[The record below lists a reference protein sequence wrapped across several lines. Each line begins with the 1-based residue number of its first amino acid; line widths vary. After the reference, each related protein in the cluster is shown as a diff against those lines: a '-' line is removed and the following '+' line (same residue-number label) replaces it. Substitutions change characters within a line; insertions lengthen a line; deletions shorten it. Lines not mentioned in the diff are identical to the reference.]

1 MDTTPQPLAP
11 DLQTSLR
18 HLRRIVLGGALAL
31 VLLGAG
37 AGLATP
43 AHASAGKVSYSD
55 LTRKV
60 NEYEG
65 QHRLAAAGD
74 PSQWGL
80 TSGKDPEIPST
91 PGLAGGKDPE
101 FPTTPGVATGKDP
114 EIPVTPTLT
123 RKVNEYEGQH
133 R

>member
-18 HLRRIVLGGALAL
+18 HLRRIVLGGAAAL
-31 VLLGAG
+31 VLLAG
-37 AGLATP
+37 AAGYAAP
-43 AHASAGKVSYSD
+43 AHAAGPSPNTGAGGGKVSMQ
-55 LTRKV
+55 RHV

-74 PSQWGL
+74 PSQWGV
-80 TSGKDPEIPST
+80 
-91 PGLAGGKDPE
+91 AGGKDPD
-101 FPTTPGVATGKDP
+101 V
-114 EIPVTPTLT
+114 PVTPTLT
-123 RKVNEYEGQH
+123 RSVNEYEGQH

>member
-1 MDTTPQPLAP
+1 MDTTPPPLAP
-11 DLQTSLR
+11 DLQASLR

-31 VLLGAG
+31 ALLGAT
-37 AGLATP
+37 AGVAAP
-43 AHASAGKVSYSD
+43 AHAAAGKVSSSD

-74 PSQWGL
+74 PSQWGRA
-80 TSGKDPEIPST
+80 SGKDPEIPST

-101 FPTTPGVATGKDP
+101 V
-114 EIPVTPTLT
+114 PVTS
-123 RKVNEYEGQH
+123 G
-133 R
+133 

>member
-1 MDTTPQPLAP
+1 MDATPQPTAP

-18 HLRRIVLGGALAL
+18 HLRRMAAGGALAL
-31 VLLGAG
+31 ALLGAA

-43 AHASAGKVSYSD
+43 AHAAAGDPSQWG
-55 LTRKV
+55 LTRHV

-80 TSGKDPEIPST
+80 ASGKNPEM
-91 PGLAGGKDPE
+91 
-101 FPTTPGVATGKDP
+101 
-114 EIPVTPTLT
+114 PVTPTLT

-133 R
+133 